1 MTESVAVLDSR
12 EMDRRLLLKL
22 HHRLLGTLPAEERA
36 AESEQNRLALI
47 FSLAPM
53 ALAFLYLTV
62 LSVLLF
68 R

>member
-1 MTESVAVLDSR
+1 MTESVSVLDSR
-12 EMDRRLLLKL
+12 ELDRRLLLKL
-22 HHRLLGTLPAEERA
+22 HHRLLNTTPQAERA
-36 AESEQNRLALI
+36 AESENHLFALV

-62 LSVLLF
+62 LSFLLF

>member
-1 MTESVAVLDSR
+1 MNESVTILDSR

-22 HHRLLGTLPAEERA
+22 HHRLLGTMPAEECA
-36 AESEQNRLALI
+36 ADSEAHRFALI

-53 ALAFLYLTV
+53 ALAFLYLTI
-62 LSVLLF
+62 LSFFLF

>member
-1 MTESVAVLDSR
+1 MTESVAVLDTR

-22 HHRLLGTLPAEERA
+22 HHRLLGTMPAEERA
-36 AESEQNRLALI
+36 AESEHHRLALAA
-47 FSLAPM
+47 SLAPM

-62 LSVLLF
+62 LSIVLF

>member
-1 MTESVAVLDSR
+1 MNESVAVLDTR

-22 HHRLLGTLPAEERA
+22 HHRLLGTMPAEERA
-36 AESEQNRLALI
+36 AESEQHRIALVV
-47 FSLAPM
+47 SLAPM

-62 LSVLLF
+62 LSFLLF